1 MRSGVLS
8 SSRLAPPCPAPRYPL
23 RTRPRP
29 RRSVAPTAPRLT
41 GLRPRALLAASAQS
55 HAVVYTP
62 SNEHFGI
69 VPLEAM
75 AMARPVVAVNNGG
88 PRESVLHGRTGWL
101 CEPTPE
107 AFAQAYAQVAALAAT
122 PQLREMGHAARA
134 HVEAQFS
141 LEAFGRKLERY
152 LRQAGALGG
161 GEARDGKQE

>member
-1 MRSGVLS
+1 MFV
-8 SSRLAPPCPAPRYPL
+8 
-23 RTRPRP
+23 
-29 RRSVAPTAPRLT
+29 RRAIHDVGCTCERCCT
-41 GLRPRALLAASAQS
+41 
-55 HAVVYTP
+55 
-62 SNEHFGI
+62 
-69 VPLEAM
+69 
-75 AMARPVVAVNNGG
+75 
-88 PRESVLHGRTGWL
+88 

-152 LRQAGALGG
+152 LRQAGALGD

>member
-1 MRSGVLS
+1 M
-8 SSRLAPPCPAPRYPL
+8 
-23 RTRPRP
+23 
-29 RRSVAPTAPRLT
+29 APTAPRLT

-107 AFAQAYAQVAALAAT
+107 AF
-122 PQLREMGHAARA
+122 
-134 HVEAQFS
+134 
-141 LEAFGRKLERY
+141 GRKLERY